1 MKKVIKRLF
10 LITAAVLCLIFV
22 SGCSLNFFSVE
33 SLLAPPALSGD
44 NGEVQAA
51 FNRLTASK
59 TVQLRTPSR
68 GTYKSSFVL
77 YDIDGDS
84 ENEAVVF
91 YTDTSIDSSARIAFL
106 DCVNGTWVI
115 ASDIKGAGSGVYSID
130 FADFNGDGKFEVVV
144 AWSTFENKTSRT
156 VTVYTLSVGETGTV
170 GLKTVLNEYYT
181 ACHIAD
187 FNNDGKD
194 DFIVV
199 YADDSGDTPKTYF
212 RVFGVDGA
220 DNIVKYAETML
231 DGAVSSV
238 SAIKS
243 DSGVD
248 SEGKFTRVFV
258 DCIKNE
264 TSIFTEVICWDK
276 KALKPKRIFSAP
288 AVQTL
293 RSSKIPTSDLDGDE
307 RLEVPATVSLDSE
320 KQELEVKGTNT
331 VYTVTG
337 IRWLNAAGDNS
348 ESDIFSVYNP
358 IHSYL
363 FKMPWGDKVTV
374 RYDIFK
380 NSLVFYRWDAKKKSV
395 SDELFRI
402 TSAAEGD
409 SAVAEGMTEFYS
421 DASYKYYYSI
431 TEKGTA
437 FGITEDTVTSSF
449 IKL

>member
-1 MKKVIKRLF
+1 MKKIAVRLICAF
-10 LITAAVLCLIFV
+10 AAVLSLIFV

-84 ENEAVVF
+84 QDEAVVF
-91 YTDTSIDSSARIAFL
+91 YTDASIDSSARIAFL
-106 DCVNGTWVI
+106 DCINGTWVI
-115 ASDIKGAGSGVYSID
+115 ASDTKGAGSGVYSID
-130 FADFNGDGKFEVVV
+130 FADFNGDGKTEVVV
-144 AWSTFENKTSRT
+144 AWSTFESKTSRT
-156 VTVYTLSVGETGTV
+156 VTVYTLSAGETGTV
-170 GLKTVLNEYYT
+170 GLKTVLNEYYS

-187 FNNDGKD
+187 FNNDGND
-194 DFIVV
+194 DFIIV
-199 YADDSGDTPKTYF
+199 YVDDSGDMPKTYF
-212 RVFGVDGA
+212 RVFGIDGA
-220 DNIVKYAETML
+220 ENIVKYGETML
-231 DGAVSSV
+231 DGAASAV
-238 SAIKS
+238 SAVKS
-243 DSGVD
+243 DTGVGSD
-248 SEGKFTRVFV
+248 GNYTRIFV
-258 DCIKNE
+258 DCLKTE
-264 TSIFTEVICWDK
+264 SSVFTEVVYWDK
-276 KALKPKRIFSAP
+276 KALKPKRVFSNP
-288 AVQTL
+288 SVQTL
-293 RSSKIPTSDLDGDE
+293 RSSKIPTADLDGDE
-307 RLEVPATVSLDSE
+307 RLEVPSAASLDSE
-320 KQELEVKGTNT
+320 KQELEVKISNT
-331 VYTVTG
+331 TYTVTA
-337 IRWLNAAGDNS
+337 IRWLNAQGDNS

-358 IHSYL
+358 VHSYL

-380 NSLVFYRWDAKKKSV
+380 NSLVFYRWDSKKKNI

-402 TSAAEGD
+402 TCAADGD
-409 SAVAEGMTEFYS
+409 SAVAEGMTEFFS

-431 TEKGTA
+431 TEKGTD